1 MSGSKGVHRWVRSG
15 FVAGGLLLAPAFELG
30 FGETRHET
38 AGVPVKPVGISVQT
52 PLIGTPVAELYR
64 PMCGFCVEI

>member
-1 MSGSKGVHRWVRSG
+1 MSGSKGVNRWVRSG

-30 FGETRHET
+30 FGETRQEA
-38 AGVPVKPVGISVQT
+38 AGASVKPAGISLQAQ
-52 PLIGTPVAELYR
+52 LIGPPVEELYR

>member
-30 FGETRHET
+30 FGETRHEA
-38 AGVPVKPVGISVQT
+38 AGASAKPADISLQT
-52 PLIGTPVAELYR
+52 QLIGTPVADLYR